1 MNKNLNRKGFTLIEL
16 LAVIVILAIL
26 VMLAIPAVTKYLSAA
41 RQGAFSDN
49 AHKAIDAVRTDVITT
64 GFTTDNTNCHPGS
77 DENTMICVYDLIE
90 DINPLLEKKLDKS
103 PFGGDYV
110 DDCYVQ
116 VTQTY
121 TKAQGSNDPGTTSYK
136 YEMCLI
142 DKAHNG
148 FSLTEETAINS
159 KIVLVG
165 GAESKCNQPNTNDG
179 GGGGENNGGN

>member
-1 MNKNLNRKGFTLIEL
+1 MQKLNRKGFTLIEL

-64 GFTTDNTNCHPGS
+64 GFTTDNERCTLSG
-77 DENTMICVYDLIE
+77 DTMTCTYNLKDH
-90 DINPLLEKKLDKS
+90 INPLLEKKLETS
-103 PFGGDYV
+103 PFGGGYV

-116 VTQTY
+116 VVQTY
-121 TKAQGSNDPGTTSYK
+121 HAASGNPGTEGYK
-136 YEMCLI
+136 PAETTYEYKMCLI

-148 FSLTEETAINS
+148 FELTDEKDINS
-159 KIVLVG
+159 KVVLVG
-165 GAESKCNQPNTNDG
+165 GAPTKCETDNSNN
-179 GGGGENNGGN
+179 GGGENNGGN